1 MSSGIMQRTNIP
13 DSGISDSVSPPQA
26 VNLVW
31 LAPFLLALAWFWAN
45 ISAVK
50 WLLSSFVEIPTLYK
64 IAIVFLIVA
73 LVVRSLGWGDRPRA
87 FSPNF
92 VLRRYPLL
100 LMLGAGV
107 LAIVLGCIINIP
119 QVSVLLFIL
128 GTYGLSGCFA
138 EPNFWQK
145 NLPIAGLLACIL
157 PFSNQFNSGL
167 GLPARVMTAH
177 VVEQLLSILHVGAI
191 SSYDILILENGIAH
205 VDVPC
210 SGIKTLLVG
219 TLFLLVATWL
229 ESRKL
234 SFQWLAVCAANLLM
248 LLSANALRVVA
259 LVLVAQVWQQPTY
272 AEILHVP
279 LGIVGLVCGCFL
291 SWLMLQQVPKFQ
303 ATKQID
309 FNSPRDSEILKN
321 QPLAKAGLIATVAVL
336 AGISQ
341 LYHVESTKVAIAPL
355 QLPQQIISEA
365 IPLNPSEQRFFG
377 NYPET
382 KAEKKRFV
390 SGNLHGSMLAVASTS
405 WQTYHAPELCFVTS
419 GISVNRIEQ
428 KQLTPS
434 VTARW
439 LYLKDNQLSAAYW
452 LQSSQQTTDNF
463 LSRIGSD
470 ITHRNQTWV
479 LVSILF
485 DSFVNPENPEVQ
497 EFTASV
503 HNAVKQ
509 SLKGAKNESQAGI

>member
-1 MSSGIMQRTNIP
+1 MQRTNIP
-13 DSGISDSVSPPQA
+13 DSGISDSVSPSQA

-64 IAIVFLIVA
+64 IAIGFLIVA
-73 LVVRSLGWGDRPRA
+73 LVVRSLNSGDRPPA

-92 VLRRYPLL
+92 VLRRNPLL

-107 LAIVLGCIINIP
+107 LSIGLGCTINIP
-119 QVSVLLFIL
+119 QVSVMLFIL
-128 GTYGLSGCFA
+128 GTYGLCGLCA
-138 EPNFWQK
+138 EPNFWKK
-145 NLPIAGLLACIL
+145 NLPIAGLVACL
-157 PFSNQFNSGL
+157 LSFSNQFNSGL

-177 VVEQLLSILHVGAI
+177 LVEQLLSILHVGAI

-234 SFQWLAVCAANLLM
+234 SFKWLAVCAANLLM
-248 LLSANALRVVA
+248 LLSANALRVVV

-291 SWLMLQQVPKFQ
+291 SWLMLQKLPKFQ
-303 ATKQID
+303 ITQQID
-309 FNSPRDSEILKN
+309 FDSQRDPQILKN
-321 QPLAKAGLIATVAVL
+321 QPQAKAGVIAAVAVL
-336 AGISQ
+336 AVISQ
-341 LYHVESTKVAIAPL
+341 LYHVESTKIAIAPL
-355 QLPQQIISEA
+355 QLPTQIRSEA

-377 NYPET
+377 NYPDT

-390 SGNLHGSMLAVASTS
+390 SGNLRGSMLAVASTS

-428 KQLTPS
+428 KQLTPA

-439 LYLKDNQLSAAYW
+439 LYLKDNKLSATYW

-485 DSFVNPENPEVQ
+485 DSSVNPENPDVE
-497 EFTASV
+497 EFVANV

-509 SLKGAKNESQAGI
+509 SLIGAENESQAGI